1 MSLVLN
7 YESKK
12 ALAANIGKR
21 LDYIETS
28 VHGIEFTPN
37 GKVFGSNRPHITGH
51 KREFFAAVTMR
62 DGLIAKVD

>member
-12 ALAANIGKR
+12 ALASQIGKR
-21 LDYIETS
+21 LDYTETS
-28 VHGIEFTPN
+28 MFGKEYTAN
-37 GKVFGSNRPHITGH
+37 GKVFGSNRPHITGF
-51 KREFFAAVTMR
+51 KREFYAIVTMH

>member
-37 GKVFGSNRPHITGH
+37 GKVFGSNRPHITGQ
-51 KREFFAAVTMR
+51 A
-62 DGLIAKVD
+62 

>member
-12 ALAANIGKR
+12 ALSASIGKK
-21 LDYIETS
+21 LNYLETS
-28 VHGIEFTPN
+28 VFGSEFKPN

-51 KREFFAAVTMR
+51 KREFYAAVTMR